1 MEDTLH
7 LVEINK
13 DDLADLKSMLV
24 QLPLWQGSLEDAAVI
39 FIAMRYRCPV
49 WTYNF
54 RDFAAFKAL
63 EFWTPES
70 S

>member
-1 MEDTLH
+1 
-7 LVEINK
+7 
-13 DDLADLKSMLV
+13 MLV
-24 QLPLWQGSLEDAAVI
+24 QLPRWQGSLEDAAVI